1 MIVQNSPVYL
11 PYTELK
17 KYRQLFNDYGYEL
30 VRDYKGKNEYYYY
43 DKKLYA
49 MIEHK
54 SEGFCVNIVP
64 LCFNKNHRLHVITYP
79 EITIIGKK
87 EFTSFKYYSD
97 YVENETDC
105 IKKMTNQIGLLKK
118 EKHYREIEKIKF
130 DF

>member
-11 PYTELK
+11 PYTELR
-17 KYRQLFNDYGYEL
+17 KYQKLLKDYGYVL
-30 VRDYKGKNEYYYY
+30 ATNYDKHEYYYY
-43 DKKLYA
+43 DQKLYA

-54 SEGFCVNIVP
+54 DIGFCVNIVP
-64 LCFNKNHRLHVITYP
+64 LCFDKSHRTHVIVYP
-79 EITIIGKK
+79 EKTVIGNK
-87 EFTSFKYYSD
+87 EFTSYKYYCD

-105 IKKMTNQIGLLKK
+105 IKKMINQIGLLKK

>member
-17 KYRQLFNDYGYEL
+17 KYQQLLKDYGYEL
-30 VRDYKGKNEYYYY
+30 IRDFKNKNEYYYY
-43 DKKLYA
+43 DRKLYA
-49 MIEHK
+49 MIELK
-54 SEGFCVNIVP
+54 DEGFCVNIVP
-64 LCFNKNHRLHVITYP
+64 LYFDKNHCLQIITYP
-79 EITIIGKK
+79 EKTIIAKK
-87 EFTSFKYYSD
+87 EFTSYRYYSD

-105 IKKMTNQIGLLKK
+105 IKKMINQIGLLKK

>member
-17 KYRQLFNDYGYEL
+17 KYQQIFKDYGYEL
-30 VRDYKGKNEYYYY
+30 NKSFNNKSEYYYY

-54 SEGFCVNIVP
+54 DEGFCVNIVP
-64 LCFNKNHRLHVITYP
+64 LHFNKEHCLQIIKYP
-79 EITIIGKK
+79 EKIIIGKK
-87 EFTSFKYYSD
+87 EFTSYKYYSD

-105 IKKMTNQIGLLKK
+105 IKKIINQIGLLKK
-118 EKHYREIEKIKF
+118 EKHYREMEKIKF

>member
-11 PYTELK
+11 PYTELR
-17 KYRQLFNDYGYEL
+17 KYQKLLKDYGYEL
-30 VRDYKGKNEYYYY
+30 VTNYDKHEYYYY
-43 DKKLYA
+43 DLKLYA

-54 SEGFCVNIVP
+54 DIGFCVNIVP
-64 LCFNKNHRLHVITYP
+64 LCFDKSHRTHVIVYP
-79 EITIIGKK
+79 EKTVIGNK
-87 EFTSFKYYSD
+87 EFTSHKYYCD

-105 IKKMTNQIGLLKK
+105 IKKITNQIGMLKK